1 MDLDFSKLDALYS
14 RQARAKRETEP
25 PPGEMEPPLGE
36 MEPPLGEAELL
47 AQGFMP
53 VEGARTPFDGPEAP
67 GRYES
72 LTGGERRSEGPSSAF
87 ESVQGKRPYRE
98 AYRAAY
104 AFHRRNHPPCVQA
117 DYWARRTPGADEPPP
132 QECAYWDRVL
142 RDLQKTAADFAGDP
156 FLTGLLQAAAGELE
170 REYEARKRA
179 AHAQNPL

>member
-25 PPGEMEPPLGE
+25 PPGE

-67 GRYES
+67 GRYGGT
-72 LTGGERRSEGPSSAF
+72 LAGGERRSEGPSSAF
-87 ESVQGKRPYRE
+87 ESVQGKRPYRD